1 MLGKGRKH
9 GCQLVGSRAESL
21 EFQVKVFKFNFTD
34 TEEAK
39 ELF

>member
-1 MLGKGRKH
+1 MLGKGEVW
-9 GCQLVGSRAESL
+9 LPVGWFKSRESL

>member
-1 MLGKGRKH
+1 MLGKGEAW
-9 GCQLVGSRAESL
+9 LPVGWFKSREGL